1 MAYKTIGVKITGKED
16 VIATSKLVTGL
27 QKEVANVL
35 KQIKTMGRQ
44 RTVVPFNVKLRIDT
58 NDAVTQ
64 FIKLKRQL
72 EKHTIDLKINGVSSG
87 NNSSNTVVKGL
98 GNLKKQAEVSVSSLK
113 ELNKEADKLAKPI
126 KIGFFEGLS
135 KSKQELQQVNILLK
149 RTSDKMLKVLQNT
162 KDDTSFDAIKAI
174 NTYATMYAK
183 GKTRNQLPS
192 KMPDIQAFLPKTDT
206 GYISF
211 EKHARKVLLN
221 QLKAYDGVDEEYVD
235 IVRQLMRLG
244 DEFENTTI
252 KVDSHREALRD
263 LRSAL
268 EEVTQGYTQLVKK
281 AGELAVL
288 KPAQFMAK
296 TFAEINKHVMDLNF
310 TLGSRVV
317 ESYNALIRKASE
329 FVTVGASRK
338 VLDMFVALNKEIVT
352 MNLNLGRGI
361 GNTLISSVQS
371 ALNHVRSFVKQT
383 LSQLRAETEELGDA
397 MEVYRLSMQSLGFS
411 ETETNLSMKRLGD
424 YGKASVYDAKDLL
437 GLASNLYAYDRTDA
451 EDIVKA
457 IAGLTAQTKN
467 PKMNFN
473 RVQTQLVQ
481 MMGAG
486 VLNQQDWRYMRDAM
500 NALGQSEV
508 IDALT
513 ALAKQKGYSTLAEAS
528 RKRGITS
535 EEVLDI
541 LKGIGNSDK
550 FQNLVA
556 SIITPKQAIANLK
569 ETLANLLVFDEIDDQ
584 GNAID
589 GPLKNLYDNIT
600 NFFKGITN
608 VVSTAKFKQYTRNVG
623 NFLGSLIQGVN
634 NLGSAWKK
642 NSGDNFIKSVEK
654 FATDFNNALKGA
666 NFDKEVQSFTEE
678 LRKGLDSL
686 GDALGK
692 FTVSYS
698 KLFIG
703 FVERLGRA
711 GRELAQGGILE
722 GIGAVIEMYNNL
734 LDLSSAT
741 GLTGA
746 FARQFNAFYQGIN
759 RILTNPATVQ
769 ALTPLVNSLESFVTK
784 LYSSVEG
791 LATSGTL
798 TTVIGLFTS
807 LTGVLQQLLNPL
819 ATIISNVT
827 TFANTLK
834 STLGSQLFK
843 DLQEVVGGIYKSLS
857 SARINLDIIAVVQ
870 EVREFLNLTGDA
882 LAKFS
887 SNGIKTALN
896 ILRELVDV
904 GTQLGQGG
912 ILDGFVAVGNVYKTL
927 LELANS
933 SGLTKGFAKQFT
945 QMFTTIESI
954 LKNPSVKASLIPLVD
969 ALSNY
974 LTVLFETIERLGNET
989 DLIKT
994 VLGVVTSLIN
1004 TFTDIMESIGRRVS
1018 NYEFNNALS
1027 NIKKAVDELLEGLGK
1042 IYAEFISS
1050 VIETAGT
1057 NTFKK
1062 FLDAV
1067 VDLVLALN
1075 NAFLELFELVGD
1087 GSVQKGMEKVVSFF
1101 TSLIEVATSIVDKL
1115 GGFTFALP
1123 LIFSFGSWAINLIT
1137 TLGNVWQALQTLG
1150 FAGGAGTGGAGLL
1163 GGLGGKLS
1171 QFLGTSYDDIYK
1183 LIAGKAKGLFSSG
1196 SNLASGAKNG
1206 ILSNIVKPFQ
1216 YNYDEIIKQ
1225 QLYANKSQMYKGLNS
1240 SYDDLIKAMGPN
1252 LANNNY
1258 AKRLFT
1264 QGGVS
1269 SKYVQNLFKS
1279 ELATYGDDVA
1289 KILAEQSASNY
1300 AKVASPVAKLLN
1312 GSKAV
1317 GLTLS
1322 QAGMKGL
1329 SSLGKTIPELSKS
1342 LVKSASTIK
1351 GGLITAGVGL
1361 VTNMANDYVQNSD
1374 MSNTAKF
1381 WSQLGTSSVNI
1392 GSDAL
1397 FGASIGSAIPVIGTG
1412 VGAVIGGVV
1421 GAIREG
1427 FSLANKSEEKKR
1439 VEAEAKT
1446 KAEEEAKAL
1455 VEERKAEVLTYAQ
1468 ELASTARETQRN
1480 FFSTLSNN
1488 PTANEAFDGA
1498 YTNIVNEAQEKGLS
1512 VIETLASKGIELVP
1526 DSLIQK
1532 WEQQGFDTISLEID
1546 GETRKL
1552 SELMS
1557 ETGLSAKETLGV
1569 LGYAYGTTGKG
1580 IVELKDTANNEVI
1593 KVDNYIKA
1601 EKERLDKEMASL
1613 NEKMLGLYGSEGKYT
1628 TAPEIFK
1635 AEEELSKVQNTLFHT
1650 EEDAKNAYIK
1660 ALSNGGKFDTT
1671 QLQGFS
1677 LDILE
1682 EMAQR
1687 ELEALQNYASTPE
1700 ETRLKLLERLSKLKD
1715 IDQKVIDELE
1725 KENVLATLEEKVK
1738 AYEEKEGFYDKKDDL
1753 ISDIE
1758 AIQRKL
1764 VTIEPFAKFKKELEE
1779 GSKALDEVLKNG
1791 AKGYDVTKDKFG
1803 NGSGGL
1809 KGLEN
1814 NIKPLLENIGIKSEG
1829 LRQAIAQKM
1838 FNTGMTLEEAIRA
1851 VTGDATTED
1860 PAYIEAMEQLKE
1872 KKQAYTQ
1879 AVIDMVNNGT
1889 ITADE
1894 ANKLLEQAN
1903 IDIKNVDL
1911 SSLDE
1916 ESKKT
1921 AQELVNHK
1929 NEAEKK
1935 AKAVKEKAK
1944 SWLDNILD
1952 FFSGIWNMFEN
1963 NKPPSV
1969 PASTT
1974 PKSLSN
1980 RTSART
1986 YSTGGF
1992 VGPVYRSEGGSIW
2005 KSRGTDTVPAM
2016 LTEGEYVLRKQA
2028 VNSLGL
2034 GLVQKLNHEGARAL
2048 QNLSGRTIITNVYN
2062 NNNAK
2067 INQNIDNK
2075 SQYLNGMLGMDRLM
2089 RFV

>member
-1 MAYKTIGVKITGKED
+1 MAYKTIGVKITGQAE
-16 VIATSKLVTGL
+16 VLAMTKLVNGL
-27 QKEVANVL
+27 QKEVATVL
-35 KQIKTMGRQ
+35 KNIQTMGRQ
-44 RTVVPFNVKLRIDT
+44 KPVALFNVKLKIDT

-72 EKHTIDLKINGVSSG
+72 EKHTIDLKIKGVSSNTSS
-87 NNSSNTVVKGL
+87 NNSVVKGL
-98 GNLKKQAEVSVSSLK
+98 GELNKQANTAVVSMKELNTEASKLSKPVKLGFFQSLTKGKKELEETQRLLK
-113 ELNKEADKLAKPI
+113 ELDK
-126 KIGFFEGLS
+126 GFTKALS
-135 KSKQELQQVNILLK
+135 KNLGDETSKNAIQA
-149 RTSDKMLKVLQNT
+149 S
-162 KDDTSFDAIKAI
+162 SF
-174 NTYATMYAK
+174 YANLYAR
-183 GKTRNQLPS
+183 GKTRNQNPN
-192 KMPDIQAFLPKTDT
+192 AFRTEFRHFFPKTDS

-211 EKHARKVLLN
+211 EKHNRKHMLN
-221 QLKAYDGVDEEYVD
+221 QLKAFKGVDDEYVEAF
-235 IVRQLMRLG
+235 RQALKLG
-244 DEFENTTI
+244 DEFENITVN
-252 KVDSHREALRD
+252 VDNQREALRE
-263 LRSAL
+263 LREAVSS
-268 EEVTQGYTQLVKK
+268 VTDGYTKLVKK
-281 AGELAVL
+281 AGELAVM
-288 KPAQFMAK
+288 KPAELMLKSFS
-296 TFAEINKHVMDLNF
+296 EINKQVISLNMN
-310 TLGSRVV
+310 LGGKVI
-317 ESYNALIRKASE
+317 ESYNALIRKATE
-329 FVTVGASRK
+329 FIAVGSSRK
-338 VLDMFVALNKEIVT
+338 VLDMFVALNREIVT
-352 MNLNLGRGI
+352 MNINLGKGI
-361 GNTLISSVQS
+361 GNMLISSVQT
-371 ALNHVRSFVKQT
+371 ALGHVKSFVRQT
-383 LSQLRAETEELGDA
+383 IATLRTETEELGDA

-467 PKMNFN
+467 PQGNFQ

-508 IDALT
+508 IDALE
-513 ALAKQKGYSTLAEAS
+513 ALAKQKGYGSIIEAS
-528 RKRGITS
+528 RKRGITA
-535 EEVLDI
+535 EETLDI
-541 LKGIGNSDK
+541 LKRIGNSDK
-550 FQNLVA
+550 FQNLVT
-556 SIITPKQAIANLK
+556 SIITPKQATANLK

-584 GNAID
+584 GNAVD
-589 GPLKNLYDNIT
+589 GPLKNLYDNTTKFIKSIT
-600 NFFKGITN
+600 G
-608 VVSTAKFKQYTRNVG
+608 VVSTAKFKQYTKNVG
-623 NFLGSLIQGVN
+623 DLLGSIVEGVTK
-634 NLGSAWKK
+634 LGSAWNNNNGKK
-642 NSGDNFIKSVEK
+642 FIKSLEK
-654 FATDFNNALKGA
+654 FGTDFKNALKGA
-666 NFDKEVQSFTEE
+666 NFDNEVRSFTEE
-678 LRKGLDSL
+678 LRTGLENL
-686 GDALGK
+686 GEALGK
-692 FTVSYS
+692 FSVSYS

-703 FVERLGRA
+703 FIERLSRA

-722 GIGAVIEMYNNL
+722 GILAVIEMYNNL

-759 RILTNPATVQ
+759 RILKNP
-769 ALTPLVNSLESFVTK
+769 LTAKVLAPLVNSLESFIIQ
-784 LYSSVEG
+784 LYGTVEG
-791 LATSGTL
+791 LAKTGTL
-798 TTVIGLFTS
+798 STTIGLFTS
-807 LTGVLQQLLNPL
+807 LTGVLEQLLDPL
-819 ATIISNVT
+819 SAIIGNTVA
-827 TFANTLK
+827 FANTLR
-834 STLGSQLFK
+834 STLGVGLFK
-843 DLQEVVGGIYKSLS
+843 DLQEVIGGIYDSLAKS
-857 SARINLDIIAVVQ
+857 RINLDVIAVAQ
-870 EVREFLNLTGDA
+870 EIREFLNITGGA

-887 SNGIKTALN
+887 VSGVKTTLGIM
-896 ILRELVDV
+896 RELVEV
-904 GTQLGQGG
+904 GTRLGQGG
-912 ILDGFVAVGNVYKTL
+912 ILDGFVAVGSVYKTI
-927 LELANS
+927 LELANNT
-933 SGLTKGFAKQFT
+933 GLTQTFAKQFT
-945 QMFTTIESI
+945 QMFTTIEKI
-954 LKNPSVKASLIPLVD
+954 LKNPSVKSSVTELVEV
-969 ALSNY
+969 LGTY
-974 LTVLFETIERLGNET
+974 LTTLFSAIERLGTET

-994 VLGVVTSLIN
+994 VLGVVSDFIN
-1004 TFTDIMESIGRRVS
+1004 TFTEILNHLGTRVS

-1027 NIKKAVDELLEGLGK
+1027 NIRGAIKELLEGLGK

-1057 NTFKK
+1057 DTFKK

-1067 VDLVLALN
+1067 VNLVIELN
-1075 NAFLELFELVGD
+1075 EAFVEMFTILGGGNA
-1087 GSVQKGMEKVVSFF
+1087 QNGMEKVLSFF

-1137 TLGNVWQALQTLG
+1137 TLGNVWQALGSLG
-1150 FAGGAGTGGAGLL
+1150 LAGGAGAGGAGGGLL
-1163 GGLGGKLS
+1163 AGLGGKLS
-1171 QFLGTSYDDIYK
+1171 KFLGTSYDDIAK
-1183 LIAGKAKGLFSSG
+1183 LGIDKAKGLFSKGSG
-1196 SNLASGAKNG
+1196 LASGAKNG
-1206 ILSNIVKPFQ
+1206 LLSNIIKPFQ
-1216 YNYDEIIKQ
+1216 YNYDEIVKQ
-1225 QLYANKSQMYKGLNS
+1225 QLYANKSQMYKGLNGA
-1240 SYDDLIKAMGPN
+1240 YDDLLKAMGPN

-1289 KILAEQSASNY
+1289 KILTEQSASNY
-1300 AKVASPVAKLLN
+1300 AKVASPLAKLLN
-1312 GSKAV
+1312 GSKAGV
-1317 GLTLS
+1317 STLG
-1322 QAGMKGL
+1322 QAGMKSLTSL
-1329 SSLGKTIPELSKS
+1329 SKTVPSLAKS
-1342 LVKSASTIK
+1342 LVSSASTIK
-1351 GGLITAGVGL
+1351 GGLTMAGVGI
-1361 VTNMANDYVQNSD
+1361 VTGMANDYVQNSG
-1374 MSNTAKF
+1374 MSDTAKM
-1381 WSQLGTSSVNI
+1381 WSQLGTSSLNI
-1392 GSDAL
+1392 GSWAL
-1397 FGASIGSAIPVIGTG
+1397 SGASFGPW
-1412 VGAVIGGVV
+1412 GALAGGIL
-1421 GAIREG
+1421 GAGLEAWSY
-1427 FSLANKSEEKKR
+1427 FSGKSEREKL
-1439 VEAEAKT
+1439 EAET
-1446 KAEEEAKAL
+1446 KAKAEADAKAL
-1455 VEERKAEVLTYAQ
+1455 VEERKAEILTYAN

-1498 YTNIVNEAQEKGLS
+1498 YANIINEAQEKGLS
-1512 VIETLASKGIELVP
+1512 ILETLGSKGIEIIP
-1526 DSLIQK
+1526 DSVVKTFEEKGLNNYQ
-1532 WEQQGFDTISLEID
+1532 LNID
-1546 GETRKL
+1546 GQVRTL
-1552 SELMS
+1552 AELMQ
-1557 ETGLSAKETLGV
+1557 ETGLTAQEVLGV

-1580 IVELKDTANNEVI
+1580 LVELKDTTDGSIVTIE
-1593 KVDNYIKA
+1593 NYIQA

-1613 NEKMLGLYGSEGKYT
+1613 NEKMTGLYGSGGKYS

-1635 AEEELSKVQNTLFHT
+1635 AEEELLKVQNTLFHT
-1650 EEDAKNAYIK
+1650 EKDAKDAYIK

-1671 QLQGFS
+1671 QLQNLS
-1677 LDILE
+1677 LDLLE

-1687 ELEALQNYASTPE
+1687 ELEALQGYASTPE
-1700 ETRLKLLERLSKLKD
+1700 ETRLKLLERVGKLKN
-1715 IDQKVIDELE
+1715 IDQKVLDELE

-1738 AYEEKEGFYDKKDDL
+1738 GLEEKENFYDNKDTL

-1758 AIQRKL
+1758 ELETKL
-1764 VTIEPFAKFKKELEE
+1764 KTLNPLAKFKKELEE
-1779 GSKALDEVLKNG
+1779 GSKALDEVLSEGSKAYEITKFTFSPNG
-1791 AKGYDVTKDKFG
+1791 NDLQGIRQT
-1803 NGSGGL
+1803 
-1809 KGLEN
+1809 
-1814 NIKPLLENIGIKSEG
+1814 IRPLLENIGIKSQT
-1829 LRQAIAQKM
+1829 LHQAIAQKM
-1838 FNTGMTLEEAIRA
+1838 LDTGMTLEEAIRA
-1851 VTGDATTED
+1851 VTENTVNED

-1903 IDIKNVDL
+1903 IDIRNIDL

-1952 FFSGIWNMFEN
+1952 FFSGIWDMFEN
-1963 NKPPSV
+1963 NQPPSA

-1974 PKSLSN
+1974 PNSLAN

-1992 VGPVYRSEGGSIW
+1992 VGPVYRSGGGSIW

-2028 VNSLGL
+2028 VNSVGL
-2034 GLVQKLNHEGARAL
+2034 GFLQKLNHEGARAL

>member
-1 MAYKTIGVKITGKED
+1 MAYKTIGVKVTGQAE
-16 VIATSKLVTGL
+16 VLAMTKLVNGL
-27 QKEVANVL
+27 QKEVATVL
-35 KQIKTMGRQ
+35 KNIQTMGRQ
-44 RTVVPFNVKLRIDT
+44 KPVAPFNVKLKIDT

-64 FIKLKRQL
+64 FIKLKKQL

-87 NNSSNTVVKGL
+87 NSSSNTVVKGL
-98 GNLKKQAEVSVSSLK
+98 GELNKQANTAVVSMK
-113 ELNKEADKLAKPI
+113 ELNTEASKLSKPV
-126 KIGFFEGLS
+126 KLGFFESLT
-135 KSKQELQQVNILLK
+135 KSKKELEETQKLLEK
-149 RTSDKMLKVLQNT
+149 LDQGFIRALSRNLGDETSKN
-162 KDDTSFDAIKAI
+162 AIQALAS
-174 NTYATMYAK
+174 YANLYAR
-183 GKTRNQLPS
+183 GKTRNQNPN
-192 KMPDIQAFLPKTDT
+192 AFRTEFRHFFPKTDS

-211 EKHARKVLLN
+211 EKHNRKHMLN
-221 QLKAYDGVDEEYVD
+221 QLKAFKGVDDEYVEAF
-235 IVRQLMRLG
+235 RQALKLG
-244 DEFENTTI
+244 DEFENITVNI
-252 KVDSHREALRD
+252 DNQREALRE
-263 LRSAL
+263 LREAVSS
-268 EEVTQGYTQLVKK
+268 VTDGYTKLVKK

-288 KPAQFMAK
+288 KPAELMLKSFS
-296 TFAEINKHVMDLNF
+296 EINKQVISLNMN
-310 TLGSRVV
+310 LGGKVI
-317 ESYNALIRKASE
+317 ESYNALIRKATE
-329 FVTVGASRK
+329 FVVVGSSRK
-338 VLDMFVALNKEIVT
+338 VLDMFVALNREIVT
-352 MNLNLGRGI
+352 MNINLGKGI
-361 GNTLISSVQS
+361 GNMLISSVQT
-371 ALNHVRSFVKQT
+371 ALGHVKSFVRQT
-383 LSQLRAETEELGDA
+383 IATLRTETEELGDA

-437 GLASNLYAYDRTDA
+437 ALASNLYAYDRKDA
-451 EDIVKA
+451 EEIVKA

-467 PKMNFN
+467 PQGNFN
-473 RVQTQLVQ
+473 KVQTQLVQ

-486 VLNQQDWRYMRDAM
+486 VLNQQDWKYMRDAM

-508 IDALT
+508 IDAFE
-513 ALAKQKGYSTLAEAS
+513 ALAKQKGYRSVIEAS

-541 LKGIGNSDK
+541 LKRIGNSDK
-550 FQNLVA
+550 FQNLVT

-584 GNAID
+584 GNAVD

-600 NFFKGITN
+600 KFIKGITG

-623 NFLGSLIQGVN
+623 NFLGSLIGGVTK
-634 NLGSAWKK
+634 LGSTWNK
-642 NSGDNFIKSVEK
+642 NNSENFVKSLEK
-654 FATDFNNALKGA
+654 FGTDFKNALKGA
-666 NFDKEVQSFTEE
+666 NFDNEVQSFTEE
-678 LRKGLDSL
+678 LRAGLDSL
-686 GDALGK
+686 GEALGK
-692 FTVSYS
+692 FSVNYS

-703 FVERLGRA
+703 FIERLSRA

-722 GIGAVIEMYNNL
+722 GILAVIEMYNNL

-759 RILTNPATVQ
+759 RILKNP
-769 ALTPLVNSLESFVTK
+769 LTAKVLAPLVNSLESFIIQ
-784 LYSSVEG
+784 LYDTVEG
-791 LATSGTL
+791 LAKTGTL
-798 TTVIGLFTS
+798 STTIGLFTS
-807 LTGVLQQLLNPL
+807 LTGVLEQLLDPL
-819 ATIISNVT
+819 SAIIGNTVA
-827 TFANTLK
+827 FANTLR
-834 STLGSQLFK
+834 STLGVGLFK
-843 DLQEVVGGIYKSLS
+843 DLQEVIGGIYDSLAKS
-857 SARINLDIIAVVQ
+857 RINLDVIAVAQ
-870 EVREFLNLTGDA
+870 EIREFLNITGDA

-887 SNGIKTALN
+887 ISGVKTTLGIM
-896 ILRELVDV
+896 RELVEV
-904 GTQLGQGG
+904 GTRLGQGG
-912 ILDGFVAVGNVYKTL
+912 ILDGFVAVGNVYKTI
-927 LELANS
+927 LELANKT
-933 SGLTKGFAKQFT
+933 GLTQAFAKQFT
-945 QMFTTIESI
+945 QMFTTIEKI
-954 LKNPSVKASLIPLVD
+954 LKDPSVKSSVTELVEV
-969 ALSNY
+969 LGTY
-974 LTVLFETIERLGNET
+974 LTTLFSAIERLGTET

-1042 IYAEFISS
+1042 IYTEFISS
-1050 VIETAGT
+1050 VIETAGSK
-1057 NTFKK
+1057 TFKK

-1075 NAFLELFELVGD
+1075 NAFLELFALVGD
-1087 GSVQKGMEKVVSFF
+1087 GNVQKGMEKVLGFF

-1171 QFLGTSYDDIYK
+1171 TILNTPYAVAWNK
-1183 LIAGKAKGLFSSG
+1183 ALEKGKSIFQSGKG
-1196 SNLASGAKNG
+1196 LASGAKNG
-1206 ILSNIVKPFQ
+1206 LLSNIVKPFQ
-1216 YNYDEIIKQ
+1216 YNYDEIVKQ
-1225 QLYANKSQMYKGLNS
+1225 QLYVNKSQMYRGLNGA
-1240 SYDDLIKAMGPN
+1240 YDDLIKAMGPN

-1264 QGGVS
+1264 QGGAS

-1312 GSKAV
+1312 GGKAV
-1317 GLTLS
+1317 GLTVG

-1329 SSLGKTIPELSKS
+1329 ASLGKSIPQLTKTLSS
-1342 LVKSASTIK
+1342 SMGTLK
-1351 GGLITAGVGL
+1351 GTLITTAVNMGVGML
-1361 VTNMANDYVQNSD
+1361 NDHVQNSD
-1374 MSNTAKF
+1374 ASDTAKM
-1381 WSQLGTSSVNI
+1381 WSQIGTSALNI
-1392 GSDAL
+1392 GSWAL
-1397 FGASIGSAIPVIGTG
+1397 SGASFGPWGALAGGIIGAGLEAFNLISGSEAKKK
-1412 VGAVIGGVV
+1412 A
-1421 GAIREG
+1421 EE
-1427 FSLANKSEEKKR
+1427 EEKAKA
-1439 VEAEAKT
+1439 EAEAKQ
-1446 KAEEEAKAL
+1446 L
-1455 VEERKAEVLTYAQ
+1455 LEERKAEILAYAQ
-1468 ELASTARETQRN
+1468 ELASSARETQRN

-1488 PTANEAFDGA
+1488 PTANEAFEGA
-1498 YTNIVNEAQEKGLS
+1498 YANILNEAQEKGLS

-1526 DSLIQK
+1526 DSLVK
-1532 WEQQGFDTISLEID
+1532 TFEEKGLNNYELNID
-1546 GETRKL
+1546 GQVRTL
-1552 SELMS
+1552 AELMQ
-1557 ETGLSAKETLGV
+1557 ETGLTAQETLGV
-1569 LGYAYGTTGKG
+1569 LSYAYGTTGKG
-1580 IVELKDTANNEVI
+1580 LVELKDTTDGSINTINSYVQ
-1593 KVDNYIKA
+1593 A

-1613 NEKMLGLYGSEGKYT
+1613 NEKMLGLYGSGGKYSN
-1628 TAPEIFK
+1628 APEIFK
-1635 AEEELSKVQNTLFHT
+1635 AEEELLKVQNTLFHT

-1671 QLQGFS
+1671 QLQNLS
-1677 LDILE
+1677 LDLLE
-1682 EMAQR
+1682 GMAQR
-1687 ELEALQNYASTPE
+1687 ELEALQGYASTPE

-1715 IDQKVIDELE
+1715 IDKKVIDELE

-1779 GSKALDEVLKNG
+1779 GSKALDEALKNG
-1791 AKGYDVTKDKFG
+1791 AEGYDVTGDKFG
-1803 NGSGGL
+1803 KGSGGI

-1838 FNTGMTLEEAIRA
+1838 FNTGMTLEEAVRA

-1860 PAYIEAMEQLKE
+1860 PAYTEALNQLKE
-1872 KKQAYTQ
+1872 KKQSYTQ

-1889 ITADE
+1889 ITAEE
-1894 ANKLLEQAN
+1894 ANKLLEEAN
-1903 IDIKNVDL
+1903 INIKEVDL
-1911 SSLDE
+1911 SNLDE

-1935 AKAVKEKAK
+1935 VKQTKEKAK
-1944 SWLDNILD
+1944 SWLDNIMD

-1963 NKPPSV
+1963 NQPPETPSNPPKPSGPLSRR
-1969 PASTT
+1969 TT
-1974 PKSLSN
+1974 
-1980 RTSART
+1980 ART